1 MAWSSL
7 GEKERTERWEG
18 EGEKGKQRHQS
29 LVSLKSAATAADLL
43 ACPSPQ
49 PSIGL
54 PDVINRGAE
63 VMWAVGK
70 SAVQAIFGAVAF

>member
-18 EGEKGKQRHQS
+18 NERMGNS
-29 LVSLKSAATAADLL
+29 VINLVSLKSAATVDDLL
-43 ACPSPQ
+43 ACPSPR

-54 PDVINRGAE
+54 PDIINRGAE
-63 VMWAVGK
+63 VMWAMGK
-70 SAVQAIFGAVAF
+70 STVQAIFGAVAF